1 MKQLLFLGIF
11 CLLFQNSWGQ
21 NFANYTYNEA
31 GFEVAMP
38 RKPTTEER
46 KIINRIYLMT
56 AAEPDETAYSVLV
69 SKSVNN
75 LESITGMTEKTFQQF
90 AKNCEI
96 KDKQGFTLADRTG
109 IESSIVTQQ
118 KLYINY
124 RVIVVGNNAYQLMVA
139 CKNKFADQKKVR
151 AFFRS
156 FKIVESQN

>member
-1 MKQLLFLGIF
+1 MKHIFLVGLFFFI
-11 CLLFQNSWGQ
+11 FQNSWGQ
-21 NFANYTYNEA
+21 NFVNYTYNEA

-38 RKPTTEER
+38 VKPSKEER
-46 KIINRIYLMT
+46 KIINRIYMMS
-56 AAEPDETAYSVLV
+56 AEEPEAAYSVLV

-75 LESITGMTEKTFQQF
+75 LENIDGMTEKTFRQF
-90 AKNCEI
+90 AKNCDI

-139 CKNKFADQKKVR
+139 CKNKFADPKKVR

-156 FKIVESQN
+156 FKIIESQN